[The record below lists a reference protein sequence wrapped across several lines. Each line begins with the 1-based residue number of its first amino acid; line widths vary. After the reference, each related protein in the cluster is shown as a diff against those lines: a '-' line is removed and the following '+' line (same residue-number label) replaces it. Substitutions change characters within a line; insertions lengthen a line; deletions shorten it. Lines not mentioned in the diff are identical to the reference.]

1 MNELI
6 AYPIPVWVKVIF
18 LIAIPAPVI
27 LTTILAKSA
36 FPQKRKTEMTLIV
49 ARFYFVYIVYVSV
62 MGISGMYD
70 KMFFPPMVLLYTT
83 FPFAFFL
90 FLYVIKTKMY
100 RTFLENVRLEKLVA
114 VHIFRLIGSFFIILA
129 LYDALPKWFAFIAG
143 TGDILT
149 AITSIW
155 VANQIKK
162 KKNNYKKIIWFWN
175 TFGLADII
183 FTAVSANVITKISI
197 DKGIMG
203 VDTLAQFPFWFIPAL
218 APPII
223 VFLHYSTYQKL
234 KMV

>member
-6 AYPIPVWVKVIF
+6 DYPIPVWIKVIF
-18 LIAIPAPVI
+18 LISIPAPVI
-27 LTTILAKSA
+27 LTTVLAKSA
-36 FPQKRKTEMTLIV
+36 FSKKKSIEKTLIV
-49 ARFYFVYIVYVSV
+49 ARFFFVYVVYVSV
-62 MGISGMYD
+62 MGISGMYN
-70 KMFFPPMVLLYTT
+70 KVFFPPMVLLLTT
-83 FPFAFFL
+83 FPLAFFL

-100 RTFLENVRLEKLVA
+100 QTFLENVKLEKLVV
-114 VHIFRLIGSFFIILA
+114 VHIFRLVGGFFIILA

-143 TGDILT
+143 TGDVLT

-155 VANQIKK
+155 VANQIKNK
-162 KKNNYKKIIWFWN
+162 KTNYKKITWFWN
-175 TFGLADII
+175 TFGLVDII

-197 DKGIMG
+197 EKGIMG

-223 VFLHYSTYQKL
+223 VFLHYTTYKKL